1 MTRTEEDLLGTREVP
16 DDAYWGIHTLRAI
29 ENYQISGRTI
39 NEAPE
44 LIRAFAQVKK
54 ACAMAN
60 MQLKAMKPV
69 KAEAIISACDEI
81 IENGRCMDQFPV
93 DQFQGGAGTSVNM
106 NANEVIA
113 NLALEI
119 LGEEKGNYDVIN
131 PNDHVNRSQS
141 TNDAYPTAF
150 RIALWRKVNRLRKAI
165 DELADA
171 FDEKGAEFRNILTMG
186 RTQLQDAVP
195 MSLGSEFSAFAHT
208 LRE

>member
-1 MTRTEEDLLGTREVP
+1 MPENRAIRAYDGGRIAGGCPALTETEGTTLTRTEEDLLGTREVP

-81 IENGRCMDQFPV
+81 IET
-93 DQFQGGAGTSVNM
+93 GAAWTSSPSISSRE
-106 NANEVIA
+106 APE
-113 NLALEI
+113 
-119 LGEEKGNYDVIN
+119 
-131 PNDHVNRSQS
+131 PPS
-141 TNDAYPTAF
+141 T
-150 RIALWRKVNRLRKAI
+150 
-165 DELADA
+165 
-171 FDEKGAEFRNILTMG
+171 
-186 RTQLQDAVP
+186 
-195 MSLGSEFSAFAHT
+195 
-208 LRE
+208 

>member
-69 KAEAIISACDEI
+69 KAEAIIPPATRSSKT
-81 IENGRCMDQFPV
+81 
-93 DQFQGGAGTSVNM
+93 GAAWTSSPSISSRE
-106 NANEVIA
+106 APE
-113 NLALEI
+113 
-119 LGEEKGNYDVIN
+119 
-131 PNDHVNRSQS
+131 PPS
-141 TNDAYPTAF
+141 T
-150 RIALWRKVNRLRKAI
+150 
-165 DELADA
+165 
-171 FDEKGAEFRNILTMG
+171 
-186 RTQLQDAVP
+186 
-195 MSLGSEFSAFAHT
+195 
-208 LRE
+208 

>member
-69 KAEAIISACDEI
+69 KAEAIIAACDEDYRKR
-81 IENGRCMDQFPV
+81 RCMDPV
-93 DQFQGGAGTSVNM
+93 APSISSR
-106 NANEVIA
+106 AA
-113 NLALEI
+113 PA
-119 LGEEKGNYDVIN
+119 
-131 PNDHVNRSQS
+131 P
-141 TNDAYPTAF
+141 P
-150 RIALWRKVNRLRKAI
+150 
-165 DELADA
+165 
-171 FDEKGAEFRNILTMG
+171 
-186 RTQLQDAVP
+186 
-195 MSLGSEFSAFAHT
+195 
-208 LRE
+208 